1 MTTGKRIQQARKNA
15 KLSQKELGEKL
26 GVSASMIGQ
35 YENDL
40 RNPKT
45 ETLVKIANALNVN
58 VSELYGGVYIRLEDF
73 VSPSVLERSKNEI
86 LQSMKLDN
94 YVRAFGYEFISSY
107 PDVASKTLLCVDHNE
122 KKLYLLHHDDIS
134 MSENF
139 IHDYVKFQMTELLK
153 KGKEIP
159 DTEGW
164 FKK

>member
-1 MTTGKRIQQARKNA
+1 MTTGKRIQQARKKA

-58 VSELYGGVYIRLEDF
+58 ISELYGGVYIR
-73 VSPSVLERSKNEI
+73 SVFERSKNEI
-86 LQSMKLDN
+86 FQSMKLDD

-107 PDVASKTLLCVDHNE
+107 PDVASETWLCVDHNE
-122 KKLYLLHHDDIS
+122 KKLYLLQHDDIS